1 MRTLC
6 VLRVLGGEKSSHPGS
21 RPLNGRGFTLIEVVV
36 VLMIIT
42 IILGMVGVNLTRNPA
57 DILREEA
64 ERLALVL
71 QNAQQ
76 EAILEGRMFEF
87 TYSET
92 GYRFSRLESSN
103 GKNRRVPIEFDE
115 LLAPRKLPPAIAL
128 TPTETADSSKKST
141 DASKRFDPIVFDPSG
156 ELPVFSLALSIGDLF
171 WYVRGQSDGQVLSS
185 PLAEPAN
192 S

>member
-57 DILREEA
+57 DTLRDEA

-76 EAILEGRMFEF
+76 QAILEGRPYGF
-87 TYSET
+87 TFTET
-92 GYRFSRLESSN
+92 GYLFLRSNASNRL
-103 GKNRRVPIEFDE
+103 VPIEVDE
-115 LLAPRKLPPAIAL
+115 LLTPRKLPPTITLA
-128 TPTETADSSKKST
+128 PTERFDKNTKST
-141 DASKRFDPIVFDPSG
+141 DTKKRFDLIVFDPSG

-185 PLAEPAN
+185 PLAEPAK